1 MIMSKETRQHQM
13 EETTMTSTEI
23 KEILKGKFE
32 SEADRQYWVC
42 KLKETERKEKNA
54 QENENYYRKNI
65 VYNR

>member
-1 MIMSKETRQHQM
+1 
-13 EETTMTSTEI
+13 MTSTEI

-54 QENENYYRKNI
+54 QENEKYYRKNI